1 MSADT
6 DAVTLAIAG
15 HEHRDWERYSID
27 SDFFTA
33 ADAWSLSLGIPA
45 TAIPDYVKP
54 WAEVQVRLGTD
65 VILTGRVDAVRRR
78 LAKGEHRLELHGRD
92 RAGVL
97 LDCSAPVLA
106 RRELTLAEICA
117 TYLRPLGID
126 RMDVQ
131 GGDSRKKVTVEPGMS
146 AWEALERAA
155 ELAGLWPWFTPD
167 GVLKVAAPDYGRAVD
182 AELILDTTGT
192 KNNVLDLSLEDNCQ
206 RRWSE
211 VTVLGQGTGDEH
223 EGAQPAIKA
232 VARDAEAGFARPLIR
247 DATHLE
253 TTAQAQ
259 ARANK
264 LLSDS
269 IFESW
274 QAVAR
279 GGAIARTAGPYGSR
293 ACISGSSP
301 RPWAWTWTPCW
312 PGVPCPVTARAAP
325 SPPSTCGP
333 GHCGC
338 RTLPPRP
345 NTNTAKRAATA
356 APATSAPDRP

>member
-1 MSADT
+1 M
-6 DAVTLAIAG
+6 
-15 HEHRDWERYSID
+15 
-27 SDFFTA
+27 
-33 ADAWSLSLGIPA
+33 
-45 TAIPDYVKP
+45 
-54 WAEVQVRLGTD
+54 QVRLGTD
-65 VILTGRVDAVRRR
+65 AILTGRVDAVRRR

-192 KNNVLDLSLEDNCQ
+192 KNNVQDLSLEDNCQ

-232 VARDAEAGFARPLIR
+232 VARDAEAGFSRPPDPRCRPPGDHGPGAGQGQQTAFRCHLRELAGRGPRAGPSHGQRGRMGAGHAHPPHSPPLGLDVDTMLARRTLSCDRQGRHRLHPLPAALGAVAAGYGSQGQTQTPQKGRRLLHLRPLRRIDHHEHHR
-247 DATHLE
+247 DH
-253 TTAQAQ
+253 
-259 ARANK
+259 RK
-264 LLSDS
+264 PHSPCP
-269 IFESW
+269 
-274 QAVAR
+274 
-279 GGAIARTAGPYGSR
+279 ARTALPL
-293 ACISGSSP
+293 P
-301 RPWAWTWTPCW
+301 RPPH
-312 PGVPCPVTARAAP
+312 
-325 SPPSTCGP
+325 GP
-333 GHCGC
+333 Q
-338 RTLPPRP
+338 
-345 NTNTAKRAATA
+345 
-356 APATSAPDRP
+356 

>member
-6 DAVTLAIAG
+6 DAITLAIAG

-27 SDFFTA
+27 SDFFTP

-192 KNNVLDLSLEDNCQ
+192 KNNVLDLSMEDNCQ

-232 VARDAEAGFARPLIR
+232 VARDAEAGFSRPLIR
-247 DATHLE
+247 DAAHLE

-264 LLSDS
+264 LLSDA

-279 GGAIARTAGPYGSR
+279 VRGHRTDSGAVWEPGMHIRLLSPPLGLDVDTMLARRTLSCDRQGGTITTLYL
-293 ACISGSSP
+293 
-301 RPWAWTWTPCW
+301 RPWALWLPD
-312 PGVPCPVTARAAP
+312 TAPKARRKHHKTGGDCC
-325 SPPSTCGP
+325 TCDLCAG
-333 GHCGC
+333 
-338 RTLPPRP
+338 
-345 NTNTAKRAATA
+345 
-356 APATSAPDRP
+356 

>member
-6 DAVTLAIAG
+6 DTITLAIAG
-15 HEHRDWERYSID
+15 HEHKDWERYSID
-27 SDFFTA
+27 SDFFTP

-78 LAKGEHRLELHGRD
+78 LSKGEHRLELHGRD

-182 AELILDTTGT
+182 AELILDTAGT
-192 KNNVLDLSLEDNCQ
+192 KTTCWTSLWRITASAAG
-206 RRWSE
+206 RR
-211 VTVLGQGTGDEH
+211 
-223 EGAQPAIKA
+223 
-232 VARDAEAGFARPLIR
+232 
-247 DATHLE
+247 
-253 TTAQAQ
+253 
-259 ARANK
+259 
-264 LLSDS
+264 
-269 IFESW
+269 
-274 QAVAR
+274 
-279 GGAIARTAGPYGSR
+279 
-293 ACISGSSP
+293 
-301 RPWAWTWTPCW
+301 
-312 PGVPCPVTARAAP
+312 
-325 SPPSTCGP
+325 
-333 GHCGC
+333 
-338 RTLPPRP
+338 
-345 NTNTAKRAATA
+345 
-356 APATSAPDRP
+356 

>member
-27 SDFFTA
+27 SDFFTP

-155 ELAGLWPWFTPD
+155 ELAGLWPWFTPN
-167 GVLKVAAPDYGRAVD
+167 GVLKVAAPDYGRAVEVLQQFGFSSGVPEGSD
-182 AELILDTTGT
+182 LIVIPLGGRTSASVIIATENAAYRLKVGPGEARMYSQDGAYIHIKQGRVIEVDCDELAINVKNNARLTAGQQVTVEAGSGIVLDTPQTTVTGNMT
-192 KNNVLDLSLEDNCQ
+192 A
-206 RRWSE
+206 
-211 VTVLGQGTGDEH
+211 TGQKGDRVEMTADMTLRGNITQTG
-223 EGAQPAIKA
+223 
-232 VARDAEAGFARPLIR
+232 
-247 DATHLE
+247 
-253 TTAQAQ
+253 
-259 ARANK
+259 
-264 LLSDS
+264 S
-269 IFESW
+269 ITSS
-274 QAVAR
+274 
-279 GGAIARTAGPYGSR
+279 GDHTAGGISLTGHTHTGVQTGGGST
-293 ACISGSSP
+293 GKP
-301 RPWAWTWTPCW
+301 Q
-312 PGVPCPVTARAAP
+312 
-325 SPPSTCGP
+325 
-333 GHCGC
+333 
-338 RTLPPRP
+338 
-345 NTNTAKRAATA
+345 
-356 APATSAPDRP
+356 